1 MTMAGPNKVT
11 RSSLV
16 RLARWRD
23 QVAKGSA
30 LLEKRRDAL
39 VVELFARLRPGVDTR
54 RLADRQAAL
63 AYRALLEALAAAG
76 RTDLAALAWPHR
88 ELSAEAASGQ
98 PTPVLVRSAA
108 ARALVPGQYR
118 AAAEAAAQAFERLL
132 EVMLAAAPEEFAIR
146 RLSRA
151 IARTMRQVN
160 VLEQR
165 VSPDLNRTLVHVRR
179 TLDEREREELVRL
192 RRMAARGR
200 GTLRSADQSPRSAP
214 D

>member
-1 MTMAGPNKVT
+1 MTIAGPARIT

-39 VVELFARLRPGVDTR
+39 VAELFARVRPSIDTR
-54 RLADRQAAL
+54 RLAEQQAAR

-76 RTDLAALAWPHR
+76 RTDLAALSWPHR
-88 ELSAEAASGQ
+88 ELPADAVSDQ
-98 PTPVLVRSAA
+98 PAPVLVRSAA
-108 ARALVPGQYR
+108 ARAMVPGQYE

-132 EVMLAAAPEEFAIR
+132 EIMLAAAPEELAIR
-146 RLSRA
+146 RLGRA
-151 IARTMRQVN
+151 IARTVRQVN

-165 VSPDLNRTLVHVRR
+165 VSPQLNRALVHVRR

-192 RRMAARGR
+192 RRMARRPKGAR
-200 GTLRSADQSPRSAP
+200 
-214 D
+214 